1 LRQHDVVRAQGLLSR
16 GRAAAWLDDIAVT
29 KTTELTL
36 KDFGWSAHF
45 QAQLLDDDIA
55 RALPARV
62 TAVHRDALEV
72 AGPGV
77 DGRVPPPDASADD
90 EAGATTGDWLLIDAA
105 TRRVKRVLDRRS
117 VFKRKGAGKDR
128 RVQLIA
134 ANVDTLLLV
143 TSANHDFNEA
153 RLERY
158 LALASEAEVT
168 PIVVITKADLA
179 AEFDSHVAAARGL
192 MAGLVVEAFDA
203 REARAVSCLAPWF
216 GRGQTLALLG
226 SSGVGKST
234 IVNTLAGDVLQDTQ
248 GIRGGDDKGRHTT
261 TGRSLHRLANGAWLM
276 DTPGMRELQLVDV
289 AQGLDDVFADV
300 AALAGH
306 CRFSDCAHEGEPGC
320 AVQAAI
326 EAGTLEPAR
335 LKRYQ
340 KLQRE
345 ERRNSESISDAHAR
359 SQRFGRMAKRIFA
372 EKLKKR
378 EW

>member
-1 LRQHDVVRAQGLLSR
+1 
-16 GRAAAWLDDIAVT
+16 VT
-29 KTTELTL
+29 KTNELNL

-45 QAQLLDDDIA
+45 QAQLTDDEGD
-55 RALPARV
+55 ALPARV
-62 TAVHRDALEV
+62 LAVHRDALEI
-72 AGPGV
+72 AGPGIE
-77 DGRVPPPDASADD
+77 GRARPPDSSAHD
-90 EAGATTGDWLLIDAA
+90 EAGATAGDWVLADAA
-105 TRRVKRVLDRRS
+105 ARRVVRVLDRRS

-128 RVQLIA
+128 RVQLIG
-134 ANVDTLLLV
+134 ANVDTLLIV
-143 TSANHDFNEA
+143 TSANHDFNAA

-168 PIVVITKADLA
+168 PVVVLTKADLA
-179 AEFDSHVAAARGL
+179 PDLDDYMTTARRL
-192 MAGLVVEAFDA
+192 TPGLVVEAFDA
-203 REARAVSCLAPWF
+203 RAPQGVACLAPWF

-234 IVNTLAGDVLQDTQ
+234 ILNTLAGATLQETQ
-248 GIRGGDDKGRHTT
+248 GIRSGDDKGRHTT

-300 AALAGH
+300 ATLAAS
-306 CRFSDCAHEGEPGC
+306 CRFGDCAHEGEPGC

-326 EAGTLEPAR
+326 AAGALAPER

-345 ERRNSESISDAHAR
+345 ERRNSETLAEAHAR
-359 SQRFGRMAKRIFA
+359 NQRFGRMTKRLFA